1 MSYEIFARKYRPWKF
16 EEVVGQLSVV
26 RTIQNAIASSRIA
39 QAYLFSGVRGTG
51 KTTVARI
58 LAKALNCADGPTPHP
73 CPDKDHPCQFCKSI
87 HEGSAIDV
95 LEIDGA
101 SNRQVDDIE
110 PIREMVKY
118 KPVYTRTKVL
128 IIDEVHMLSTHAFNA
143 LLKTLEEPPPNTV
156 FIFATTEFDKVP
168 ATIVSRCQHFEF
180 RKISRKDIINHLM
193 EITRK
198 EGITITPAGL
208 ALIAEAADGS
218 MRDAQSLLDQAVAF
232 SGENIGD
239 EDLKTILGTIGQ
251 DLLMRFS
258 SAILDETPGEVFG
271 LVETVV
277 SSGYDLRFVFGK
289 LIEHF
294 RALLLVRSVGK
305 PEDLLA
311 VSPEGLAALR
321 AEAAKAG
328 PEDLLRYLLALQQA
342 EPGLKYS
349 TMPRIYFEAFLVKL
363 CHFRKIVPLRDL
375 IRDVGSLKEGG
386 PKPPVRP
393 SGPAPKPAV
402 PAGGASRP
410 APGSGPGP
418 MPEAAPPKAA
428 APAPEGRLRPRPRE
442 AGRRPGPPGRPAGSV
457 LVRPIQGQR
466 DRGHFR
472 QRPGVLRHQH
482 PGEGHPGRRAGRLRG
497 PGPGDQGPLRRR
509 ERHGRRPHPA
519 GTGARVGH
527 EGPGRPVLHG
537 HLQGPGPVGRS
548 RRRLARRRAQGPGP
562 DGEGL
567 MKNVMDLQK
576 MLKSAKEMQ
585 DRLQKELAAL
595 RTEGSSGGG
604 MVTVVLDGHKALQSI
619 RIDPEVAGRED
630 VEMLQDLIVAAF
642 NDGAAKVDEA
652 LAEKLGGLGAGLKI
666 PGLG

>member
-26 RTIQNAIASSRIA
+26 RTIQNAIATGRIA

-58 LAKALNCADGPTPHP
+58 LAKALNCVDGPTPHP
-73 CPDKDHPCQFCKSI
+73 CPDRDRPCQFCKAI

-118 KPVYTRTKVL
+118 KPAYTRTKVL

-156 FIFATTEFDKVP
+156 FIFATTEFNKVP

-180 RKISRKDIINHLM
+180 RKISHKDIINHLM
-193 EITRK
+193 EITRR

-239 EDLKTILGTIGQ
+239 EDLKTILGTVGQ
-251 DLLMRFS
+251 DVLMRFS
-258 SAILDETPGEVFG
+258 SAVLDEQPEQVFG
-271 LVETVV
+271 LVEAVV
-277 SSGYDLRFVFGK
+277 AAGYDLRFVFGK

-294 RALLLVRSVGK
+294 RALLLVRSVDR

-311 VSPEGLAALR
+311 AGPEGLAALR
-321 AEAAKAG
+321 AEAAKAT

-349 TMPRIYFEAFLVKL
+349 AMPRIYVEAFLVKL

-375 IRDVGSLKEGG
+375 IREVEGLREGGG
-386 PKPPVRP
+386 PKPPA
-393 SGPAPKPAV
+393 GPASPPPA
-402 PAGGASRP
+402 AG
-410 APGSGPGP
+410 APPRRA
-418 MPEAAPPKAA
+418 PESAPPSAAPAAPAKAA
-428 APAPEGRLRPRPRE
+428 AAS
-442 AGRRPGPPGRPAGSV
+442 ATTGS
-457 LVRPIQGQR
+457 
-466 DRGHFR
+466 
-472 QRPGVLRHQH
+472 
-482 PGEGHPGRRAGRLRG
+482 
-497 PGPGDQGPLRRR
+497 
-509 ERHGRRPHPA
+509 
-519 GTGARVGH
+519 
-527 EGPGRPVLHG
+527 
-537 HLQGPGPVGRS
+537 
-548 RRRLARRRAQGPGP
+548 
-562 DGEGL
+562 
-567 MKNVMDLQK
+567 
-576 MLKSAKEMQ
+576 SAKTGSAAPSPKEIFGRVLEKLAA
-585 DRLQKELAAL
+585 DRAPLAAL
-595 RTEGSSGGG
+595 LGQYSS
-604 MVTVVLDGHKALQSI
+604 VLIKDNTI
-619 RIDPEVAGRED
+619 EVIFGAGRGFFVTSIQEKD
-630 VEMLQDLIVAAF
+630 VRAVEKAASEVQGRETKVRFAEENATDGGPLKPGRELESAMKDPTVQFFMNTFRAQVLSADPVAA
-642 NDGAAKVDEA
+642 ARE
-652 LAEKLGGLGAGLKI
+652 GGPKGRGTPDKDS
-666 PGLG
+666 

>member
-26 RTIQNAIASSRIA
+26 RTIQNAIASNRIA

-58 LAKALNCADGPTPHP
+58 LAKALNCADGPTAHP
-73 CPDKDHPCQFCKSI
+73 CPDREHPCQFCKAI
-87 HEGSAIDV
+87 HEGNAIDV

-118 KPVYTRTKVL
+118 KPAYTRAKVL

-156 FIFATTEFDKVP
+156 FIFATTEFNKVP

-180 RKISRKDIINHLM
+180 RKISHKDIINHLM
-193 EITRK
+193 EITRR

-251 DLLMRFS
+251 DVLMRFS
-258 SAILDETPGEVFG
+258 SVILDETPGEVFG
-271 LVETVV
+271 LVETVI
-277 SSGYDLRFVFGK
+277 SAGYDLRFVFGK

-294 RALLLVRSVGK
+294 RALLLVRSVEK

-311 VSPEGLAALR
+311 LSPEGLAALR

-375 IRDVGSLKEGG
+375 IKDVEALKESG

-402 PAGGASRP
+402 QAGGASRP
-410 APGSGPGP
+410 APGGGPGP
-418 MPEAAPPKAA
+418 GPEAAPPKAA
-428 APAPEGRLRPRPRE
+428 ASAPKD
-442 AGRRPGPPGRPAGSV
+442 V
-457 LVRPIQGQR
+457 
-466 DRGHFR
+466 F
-472 QRPGVLRHQH
+472 
-482 PGEGHPGRRAGRLRG
+482 
-497 PGPGDQGPLRRR
+497 
-509 ERHGRRPHPA
+509 
-519 GTGARVGH
+519 ARVL
-527 EGPGRPVLHG
+527 EK
-537 HLQGPGPVGRS
+537 
-548 RRRLARRRAQGPGP
+548 LAVDRAP
-562 DGEGL
+562 
-567 MKNVMDLQK
+567 
-576 MLKSAKEMQ
+576 
-585 DRLQKELAAL
+585 LAAL
-595 RTEGSSGGG
+595 LGQYSSVIFKDNVIEVIFGSGRGFFVTSIQEKDIRAVERAASEVLGRETKVRFAEENATEGGP
-604 MVTVVLDGHKALQSI
+604 I
-619 RIDPEVAGRED
+619 RPGRELESAMKD
-630 VEMLQDLIVAAF
+630 PAVQFFMNTFKAQVLSADPVAASR
-642 NDGAAKVDEA
+642 DTGPKGRG
-652 LAEKLGGLGAGLKI
+652 LTEKD
-666 PGLG
+666 P

>member
-58 LAKALNCADGPTPHP
+58 LAKALNCADGPTAHP

-118 KPVYTRTKVL
+118 KPAYTRTKVL

-239 EDLKTILGTIGQ
+239 DDLKTILGTIGQ

-258 SAILDETPGEVFG
+258 SVVLDETPGEVFG
-271 LVETVV
+271 LVEAVV

-305 PEDLLA
+305 PEDFLA

-375 IRDVGSLKEGG
+375 IKDVGALKEGG

-410 APGSGPGP
+410 APGSGSGPG
-418 MPEAAPPKAA
+418 PEAAPPKAA
-428 APAPEGRLRPRPRE
+428 APAPKD
-442 AGRRPGPPGRPAGSV
+442 V
-457 LVRPIQGQR
+457 
-466 DRGHFR
+466 F
-472 QRPGVLRHQH
+472 
-482 PGEGHPGRRAGRLRG
+482 
-497 PGPGDQGPLRRR
+497 
-509 ERHGRRPHPA
+509 
-519 GTGARVGH
+519 ARVL
-527 EGPGRPVLHG
+527 EK
-537 HLQGPGPVGRS
+537 
-548 RRRLARRRAQGPGP
+548 LAGDRAP
-562 DGEGL
+562 
-567 MKNVMDLQK
+567 
-576 MLKSAKEMQ
+576 
-585 DRLQKELAAL
+585 LAAL
-595 RTEGSSGGG
+595 LGQHSSVIFKDNVIEVIFGSGRGFF
-604 MVTVVLDGHKALQSI
+604 VTSIQEKDIRAVERAASEVL
-619 RIDPEVAGRED
+619 GRETKVRFAEENATD
-630 VEMLQDLIVAAF
+630 GGPIRPGRELESAMKDPAVQFFMDTFKAQVLSADPVAASR
-642 NDGAAKVDEA
+642 DAGPKGRGPS
-652 LAEKLGGLGAGLKI
+652 EKDS
-666 PGLG
+666 

>member
-26 RTIQNAIASSRIA
+26 RTIQNAISSSRIA

-73 CPDKDHPCQFCKSI
+73 CPDPKHPCQFCRSI

-101 SNRQVDDIE
+101 SNRQVVDVE

-180 RKISRKDIINHLM
+180 RKISHKDIINHLM
-193 EITRK
+193 EITRR

-239 EDLKTILGTIGQ
+239 DDLKTILGTIGQ
-251 DLLMRFS
+251 DLLMRLS
-258 SAILDETPGEVFG
+258 SVILDETPGEVFG

-294 RALLLVRSVGK
+294 RALLLVRSVEK

-311 VSPEGLAALR
+311 VSPEGLGALR

-349 TMPRIYFEAFLVKL
+349 TMPRIYIEAFLVKL

-375 IRDVGSLKEGG
+375 IRDVDALKESG

-393 SGPAPKPAV
+393 SGPAPRPAV

-418 MPEAAPPKAA
+418 VPEAAPPKAA
-428 APAPEGRLRPRPRE
+428 APAPKDVFARVLEKLAGDRAPLAALLGQYSSVIFKDNVIEVIFGSGRGFFVTSIQEKDIRAVERAASEVLGRETKVRFAEENAADGGPIRPGRELESAMKDPAVQFFMDTFKAQVLSADPVAASRE
-442 AGRRPGPPGRPAGSV
+442 AGPKG
-457 LVRPIQGQR
+457 
-466 DRGHFR
+466 
-472 QRPGVLRHQH
+472 
-482 PGEGHPGRRAGRLRG
+482 RG
-497 PGPGDQGPLRRR
+497 P
-509 ERHGRRPHPA
+509 
-519 GTGARVGH
+519 
-527 EGPGRPVLHG
+527 
-537 HLQGPGPVGRS
+537 
-548 RRRLARRRAQGPGP
+548 
-562 DGEGL
+562 
-567 MKNVMDLQK
+567 
-576 MLKSAKEMQ
+576 
-585 DRLQKELAAL
+585 
-595 RTEGSSGGG
+595 TEKDS
-604 MVTVVLDGHKALQSI
+604 
-619 RIDPEVAGRED
+619 
-630 VEMLQDLIVAAF
+630 
-642 NDGAAKVDEA
+642 
-652 LAEKLGGLGAGLKI
+652 
-666 PGLG
+666 